1 MGAGQF
7 GAGQGGAGMDPVY
20 VAISPSPVLPP
31 RAVKYDPSIKQYV
44 LTDSNGNKI
53 DVHPIDQ
60 IVATRLTVEQGS
72 SASSPTLGQR
82 IRKLWNRSQP
92 DRYQQIALSECTR
105 VLADL
110 INAGDVKL
118 LSVAVTLDPVN
129 GARVVIPTY
138 VNLRSPA
145 TNPRFP
151 DQNATNLT
159 I

>member
-7 GAGQGGAGMDPVY
+7 GAGAGGAGMDPVY
-20 VAISPSPVLPP
+20 LAVPPAPFTGP

-44 LTDSNGNKI
+44 LTDANGNKI
-53 DVHPIDQ
+53 DVHPVDQ
-60 IVATRLTVEQGS
+60 IVVTRLTVEQGS

-92 DRYQQIALSECTR
+92 ARYQQIAQAECTR
-105 VLADL
+105 VLQDL

-118 LSVAVTLDPVN
+118 LSVSVTFDPVN
-129 GARVVIPTY
+129 GARVVVPTY
-138 VNLRSPA
+138 VNMRSPL

-151 DQNATNLT
+151 DQNAQSLA